1 MTGWDPAHNDNVVL
15 MLLLMLRFVVDALVG
30 AAQRVQLLSPPDV

>member
-1 MTGWDPAHNDNVVL
+1 MIGWDPAHDDNVL
-15 MLLLMLRFVVDALVG
+15 MMLCFVVDALVG